1 MTRITEIKKKKC
13 MQLTASY
20 ILKLLLYK
28 FSIYLKGFIMKS
40 NKLIAVFML
49 STSALLASNANAA
62 AACSTNVE
70 VTEAMAYTVKN
81 IDVPKS
87 CKDFTVNLKVN
98 GTMAK
103 AVMGHNI
110 VISKE
115 ADKEAIITDGG
126 TAGLASN
133 YLKAKDARVVA
144 GSSVIG
150 GGETTSVKFKVKK
163 LNAKEKYV
171 FFCSFPG
178 HGAIMKGVVNL
189 V

>member
-1 MTRITEIKKKKC
+1 MNTK
-13 MQLTASY
+13 
-20 ILKLLLYK
+20 
-28 FSIYLKGFIMKS
+28 
-40 NKLIAVFML
+40 KLIVV
-49 STSALLASNANAA
+49 ALFAAPVLFTATANAA
-62 AACSTNVE
+62 AVCNANVE
-70 VTEAMAYTVKN
+70 VTEAMAYTAKS
-81 IDVPKS
+81 IDVPKT

-110 VISKE
+110 VITKE
-115 ADKEAIITDGG
+115 ADKEGVITDGG
-126 TAGLASN
+126 TAGAASN
-133 YLKAKDARVVA
+133 YLKAKDTRVVA

-150 GGETTSVKFKVKK
+150 GGESTSVKFSVKK
-163 LNAKEKYV
+163 LSAKEKYV

>member
-1 MTRITEIKKKKC
+1 MNI
-13 MQLTASY
+13 
-20 ILKLLLYK
+20 
-28 FSIYLKGFIMKS
+28 
-40 NKLIAVFML
+40 NKLVAGIML
-49 STSALLASNANAA
+49 VAPVLLASNAHAA
-62 AACSTNVE
+62 ATCNVSVE

-81 IDVPKS
+81 IDVPKT
-87 CKDFTVNLKVN
+87 CKDFTVNLKAN

-115 ADKEAIITDGG
+115 TDKEGVITDGG
-126 TAGLASN
+126 TAGAAAN
-133 YLKAKDARVVA
+133 YMKAKDARIVA
-144 GSSVIG
+144 GSKVIG
-150 GGETTSVKFKVKK
+150 GGELTSVKFKVKK

>member
-1 MTRITEIKKKKC
+1 MMIKHLLISAIC
-13 MQLTASY
+13 VAPA
-20 ILKLLLYK
+20 ILSSQA
-28 FSIYLKGFIMKS
+28 F
-40 NKLIAVFML
+40 
-49 STSALLASNANAA
+49 AA
-62 AACSTNVE
+62 AACDLNVE

-81 IDVPKS
+81 IGVPKS
-87 CKDFTVNLKVN
+87 CKAFTINLKAQ

-103 AVMGHNI
+103 TVMGHNI
-110 VISKE
+110 VITKE
-115 ADKEAIITDGG
+115 ADKEGVIEDGG
-126 TAGLASN
+126 KAGAASN

-150 GGETTSVKFKVKK
+150 GGESTSVKFKVKK
-163 LNAKEKYV
+163 LNAKDKYV

>member
-1 MTRITEIKKKKC
+1 MMIKHLLISAIC
-13 MQLTASY
+13 VAPA
-20 ILKLLLYK
+20 ILSSQA
-28 FSIYLKGFIMKS
+28 F
-40 NKLIAVFML
+40 
-49 STSALLASNANAA
+49 AA
-62 AACSTNVE
+62 AACNLNVE

-87 CKDFTVNLKVN
+87 CKAFTINLKAQ

-103 AVMGHNI
+103 TVMGHNI
-110 VISKE
+110 VITKE
-115 ADKEAIITDGG
+115 ADKEGVIEDGG
-126 TAGLASN
+126 KAGAASN

-150 GGETTSVKFKVKK
+150 GGESTSVKFKVKK
-163 LNAKEKYV
+163 LNAKDKYV

>member
-1 MTRITEIKKKKC
+1 MMIKHLLISAIC
-13 MQLTASY
+13 VAPA
-20 ILKLLLYK
+20 ILSSQA
-28 FSIYLKGFIMKS
+28 F
-40 NKLIAVFML
+40 
-49 STSALLASNANAA
+49 AA
-62 AACSTNVE
+62 AACDLNVE

-87 CKDFTVNLKVN
+87 CKAFTINLKAQ

-103 AVMGHNI
+103 TVMGHNI
-110 VISKE
+110 VITKE
-115 ADKEAIITDGG
+115 ADKEGVIEDGG
-126 TAGLASN
+126 TAGAASN

-150 GGETTSVKFKVKK
+150 GGESTSVKFKVKK
-163 LNAKEKYV
+163 LNAKDKYV

>member
-1 MTRITEIKKKKC
+1 MITK
-13 MQLTASY
+13 
-20 ILKLLLYK
+20 
-28 FSIYLKGFIMKS
+28 
-40 NKLIAVFML
+40 KLIVV
-49 STSALLASNANAA
+49 ALFAAPVLFTANANAA
-62 AACSTNVE
+62 AACDTSVE

-81 IDVPKS
+81 IDVPKT
-87 CKDFTVNLKVN
+87 CKTFTVNLKVN

-110 VISKE
+110 VITKE
-115 ADKEAIITDGG
+115 ADKEGVIADGS
-126 TAGLASN
+126 TAGAASN

-144 GSSVIG
+144 GSNVIG
-150 GGETTSVKFKVKK
+150 GGESTKVSFKVKK
-163 LNAKEKYV
+163 LSAKEKYV